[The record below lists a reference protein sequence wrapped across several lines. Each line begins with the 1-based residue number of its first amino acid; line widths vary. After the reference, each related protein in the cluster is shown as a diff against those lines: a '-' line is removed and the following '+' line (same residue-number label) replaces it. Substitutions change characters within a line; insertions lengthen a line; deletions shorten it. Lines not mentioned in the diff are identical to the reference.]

1 MIGVAMPEH
10 TPGGHALAGGVF
22 LTEGLAIIVNSSPV
36 VHASD
41 LCLRPGQGRTDR
53 QGSGA
58 AADLQETAL
67 TVIVQMRENDPV
79 NLFHD
84 PAAAKG
90 ILTPDPCDPD
100 QQGCQRRRNNREQN
114 TENRDVEHRKGEYG
128 QNHGQSRDTADNIEH
143 GIGHPASVVF
153 AVTAETNFCLLIT
166 LLLHFIFLLLF
177 NIRVQF
183 VYGCFSFA
191 FRQTKDAML

>member
-1 MIGVAMPEH
+1 MGKDIHIAVQLGFHVIIQSEDAAFFQHPQALQQQFVHIGSHDIVVDIVADDRVKTLIGEIQMIGVAMPEH

-22 LTEGLAIIVNSSPV
+22 LTESLAIIVNSSPV

-53 QGSGA
+53 QCPGA
-58 AADLQETAL
+58 AADFQETAL

-90 ILTPDPCDPD
+90 ILAPDPCDPD
-100 QQGCQRRRNNREQN
+100 QQGHQRRCNNREQN
-114 TENRDVEHRKGEYG
+114 AKNRDMEHRKGECG
-128 QNHGQSRDTADNIEH
+128 
-143 GIGHPASVVF
+143 
-153 AVTAETNFCLLIT
+153 
-166 LLLHFIFLLLF
+166 
-177 NIRVQF
+177 
-183 VYGCFSFA
+183 
-191 FRQTKDAML
+191 